1 MVIKQFAGKWK
12 FRWFYFWLL
21 YSLFYSSTEII
32 SKYSIHH
39 AHSNLITTQEHHRL
53 LVTTLKEGY
62 SISIQFFI
70 YSRPVH

>member
-39 AHSNLITTQEHHRL
+39 AQSNLITTQEHHRL
-53 LVTTLKEGY
+53 LVMIDPPNDVYIMGTYWNK
-62 SISIQFFI
+62 F
-70 YSRPVH
+70 